1 MSETAVPAAP
11 LAPRARGMRDLL
23 PDRMRAF
30 RRVEDAFR
38 EAARRWG
45 YEELRTPTVESYG
58 LFTAAGA
65 LTPEMLAGVY
75 SFLDWDGWSGERVV
89 LRYDSTIPVA
99 RAAAEAGI
107 PLPARLAYV
116 QSVFRGA
123 EGEEWQCGLE
133 YLGAPAV
140 TGDLEAVAVAAA
152 VFGTLAL
159 PVELRLTHAGV
170 ARAAIEAAGID
181 DALARRALLD
191 GVAGGGLAA
200 VREALAGEPR
210 ALAFLDAALDGSG
223 GPPFA
228 DNLIALAR
236 AGLPDAVAPLA
247 ELREVATALVE
258 VGHAVAI
265 DPALPL
271 DFEYYSGVTW
281 EMRGAGGEAWARG
294 GRYRPAGEG
303 APASSCGFAID
314 LDRLV
319 AHLGDAPRRG
329 AAVAVAAERG
339 AGLAD
344 ALRLADALH
353 RHGIA
358 AALGEAGDA
367 AIRLAA
373 GPDGIA
379 VTGPDLS
386 LDGATLDEVVQLV
399 LRRK

>member
-1 MSETAVPAAP
+1 MNETDGP
-11 LAPRARGMRDLL
+11 LASRARGMRDLP

-38 EAARRWG
+38 EAAGRWG
-45 YEELRTPTVESYG
+45 YEELRTPTVERYG

-107 PLPARLAYV
+107 APPARLAYV

-140 TGDLEAVAVAAA
+140 AGDLEAVAVAAT
-152 VFGTLAL
+152 VFGTLDL

-170 ARAAIEAAGID
+170 ARAAIDAAGID

-191 GVAGGGLAA
+191 GVTGEGLAA
-200 VREALAGEPR
+200 VREALAERPG
-210 ALAFLDAALDGSG
+210 ALAFLDAALAGAG
-223 GPPFA
+223 GPAFA
-228 DNLIALAR
+228 ANLIALAR
-236 AGLPDAVAPLA
+236 ADLPDAVAPLE
-247 ELREVATALVE
+247 ELREVAAALVE

-281 EMRGAGGEAWARG
+281 EMRGAGETWARG
-294 GRYRPAGEG
+294 GRYGAADGGESPG
-303 APASSCGFAID
+303 SCGFAID
-314 LDRLV
+314 MDRLV
-319 AHLGDAPRRG
+319 ARLGDGPRRVP
-329 AAVAVAAERG
+329 AVAVAAERG

-344 ALRLADALH
+344 ALRLAAALH
-353 RHGIA
+353 RHGIP

-373 GPDGIA
+373 GPDGIS
-379 VTGPDLS
+379 VRGPDLS
-386 LDGATLDEVVQLV
+386 IEGATLDEVAQLV

>member
-1 MSETAVPAAP
+1 MNDTVAP
-11 LAPRARGMRDLL
+11 LAPRARGMRDLP

-38 EAARRWG
+38 EAAGRWG
-45 YEELRTPTVESYG
+45 YEELRTPTVERYG

-65 LTPEMLAGVY
+65 LTPEMLAGLY
-75 SFLDWDGWSGERVV
+75 TFLDWDGWSGERVV

-107 PLPARLAYV
+107 APPARLAYV

-140 TGDLEAVAVAAA
+140 AGDLEAMAVAAT
-152 VFGTLAL
+152 VFGTLDL

-170 ARAAIEAAGID
+170 ARAAIDAAGID

-191 GVAGGGLAA
+191 GATGEGLAA
-200 VREALAGEPR
+200 VREALAERPR
-210 ALAFLDAALDGSG
+210 ALAFLDAALDGTG
-223 GPPFA
+223 GPAFA
-228 DNLIALAR
+228 ANLVALAR
-236 AGLPDAVAPLA
+236 ADLPDAVAPLE
-247 ELREVATALVE
+247 ELREVAAALVE

-281 EMRGAGGEAWARG
+281 EMRGAGETWARG
-294 GRYRPAGEG
+294 GRYRAAGDG
-303 APASSCGFAID
+303 ASPGSCGFAID
-314 LDRLV
+314 VDRLV
-319 AHLGDAPRRG
+319 ARLGDGPRRVP
-329 AAVAVAAERG
+329 AVAVAAERG

-344 ALRLADALH
+344 ALRLAAALH
-353 RHGIA
+353 RHGIP

-373 GPDGIA
+373 GPDGIS
-379 VTGPDLS
+379 VSGPGLS
-386 LDGATLDEVVQLV
+386 IEGATLDEVAQLV

>member
-1 MSETAVPAAP
+1 MSETALPAAP

-45 YEELRTPTVESYG
+45 YEELRTPTVESYS

-140 TGDLEAVAVAAA
+140 AGDLEAVAVAAT
-152 VFGTLAL
+152 VFGALAL

-170 ARAAIEAAGID
+170 ARAAIDAAGID

-191 GVAGGGLAA
+191 DVAGEGLVAA
-200 VREALAGEPR
+200 VRAGFAGEPR

-236 AGLPDAVAPLA
+236 AGLPDAVAPLK
-247 ELREVATALVE
+247 ELREVAAALLE
-258 VGHAVAI
+258 VGHAVVV
-265 DPALPL
+265 DLALPL

-281 EMRGAGGEAWARG
+281 EMRGADEAWARG
-294 GRYRPAGEG
+294 GRYRLAGEG
-303 APASSCGFAID
+303 APVSSCGFAID
-314 LDRLV
+314 VDRLA

-379 VTGPDLS
+379 VTGQGLS
-386 LDGATLDEVVQLV
+386 ITGATLDEVVQLV

>member
-1 MSETAVPAAP
+1 MNETDAS
-11 LAPRARGMRDLL
+11 LASRARGMRDLP

-38 EAARRWG
+38 EAAGRWG
-45 YEELRTPTVESYG
+45 YEELRTPTVERYG

-107 PLPARLAYV
+107 APPARLAYV

-140 TGDLEAVAVAAA
+140 AGDLEAVAVAAT
-152 VFGTLAL
+152 VFGTLDL

-170 ARAAIEAAGID
+170 ARAAIDAAGID

-191 GVAGGGLAA
+191 GVTGEGLAA
-200 VREALAGEPR
+200 VREALAERPG
-210 ALAFLDAALDGSG
+210 ALAFLDAALAGAG
-223 GPPFA
+223 GPAFA
-228 DNLIALAR
+228 ANLIALAR
-236 AGLPDAVAPLA
+236 ADLPDAVAPLE
-247 ELREVATALVE
+247 ELREVAAALVE

-281 EMRGAGGEAWARG
+281 EMRGGGETWARG
-294 GRYRPAGEG
+294 GRYG
-303 APASSCGFAID
+303 AADGDESPGSCGFAID
-314 LDRLV
+314 MDCLV
-319 AHLGDAPRRG
+319 ARLGDGPRRVP
-329 AAVAVAAERG
+329 AVAVAAERG

-344 ALRLADALH
+344 ALRLAAALH
-353 RHGIA
+353 RHGIP

-373 GPDGIA
+373 GPDGIS
-379 VTGPDLS
+379 VSGPDL
-386 LDGATLDEVVQLV
+386 LIEGATLDEVAQLV